1 MKVNLLHYPHLTVER
16 ELLPTVIAIGQFD
29 GLHQG
34 HQRVIACAQRL
45 ADALGVSASVFTFIE
60 HPRTILRPDRPVP
73 QLTPWPEKLARL
85 EKIGLDSC
93 VAAHFTPDLAALAPE
108 AFVTRI
114 LVGQLHAR
122 GVVTGFNFHF
132 GHKAAGNPEVL
143 KALGDQ
149 HGFPVHVVQPIEGE
163 GAVVSSSRI
172 RELLAT
178 GQLAEANALLGYDY
192 TLSGKVVHGDQRG
205 RQIGFPTANLEVA
218 PDKLL
223 PAFGVYACWVR
234 IGDRRYAGVVNIGQ
248 RPTFNPPKLMIEAH
262 VFDFAGDLY
271 GQTLELSLVARLRAE
286 QAFPSIEALVEQIRA
301 DCRQARGI
309 LGVGVA

>member
-1 MKVNLLHYPHLTVER
+1 MKVNLLNYPHLTVDR

-34 HQRVIACAQRL
+34 HQRVIAAAQRL

-85 EKIGLDSC
+85 ETLGLEAC
-93 VAAHFTPDLAALAPE
+93 VAAHFTPDLAALSPE

-132 GHKAAGNPEVL
+132 GHKQAGNPEVL
-143 KALGDQ
+143 KALGEQ
-149 HGFPVHVVQPIEGE
+149 HGFPVHVVQPIDADG
-163 GAVVSSSRI
+163 GVVSSSRI
-172 RELLAT
+172 RELIAT
-178 GQLAEANALLGYDY
+178 GALAEANALLGHDF
-192 TLSGKVVHGDQRG
+192 TIAGKVVHGDARG

-248 RPTFNPPKLMIEAH
+248 RPTFDPPKLTIEAH

-271 GQTLELSLVARLRAE
+271 GQTIELSLVSYLRPE
-286 QAFPSIEALVEQIRA
+286 QAFGSLEALVAQIGA
-301 DCRQARGI
+301 DCRQARAV